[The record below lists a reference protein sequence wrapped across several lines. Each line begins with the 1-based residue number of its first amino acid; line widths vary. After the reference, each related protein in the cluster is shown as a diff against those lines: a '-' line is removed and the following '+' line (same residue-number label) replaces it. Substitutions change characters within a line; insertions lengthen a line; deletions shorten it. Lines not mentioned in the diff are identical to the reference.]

1 VQAAIDI
8 WILFFPGRRPSQA
21 TEEEKNVFMKS
32 GIGLHGHEELEEIP
46 SGLTEDL
53 YLLAKRTYLRY
64 LKIEAPDSLVEQI
77 YGKSLKLKNP
87 RGFTTIK
94 KRMMALMSSIKSNTI
109 LKFYAHVKEAMEKG
123 GEVIRT
129 SRDDATI
136 RQFFAAI
143 FSMKD
148 VMGIFSWADSIIDIE
163 KSRNRVKN
171 FMYGNN
177 LPSHY
182 PPTSK
187 TTN

>member
-1 VQAAIDI
+1 
-8 WILFFPGRRPSQA
+8 
-21 TEEEKNVFMKS
+21 
-32 GIGLHGHEELEEIP
+32 
-46 SGLTEDL
+46 
-53 YLLAKRTYLRY
+53 
-64 LKIEAPDSLVEQI
+64 
-77 YGKSLKLKNP
+77 
-87 RGFTTIK
+87 
-94 KRMMALMSSIKSNTI
+94 

-148 VMGIFSWADSIIDIE
+148 AMGIFSWADSIIDIE

-182 PPTSK
+182 PLTSK